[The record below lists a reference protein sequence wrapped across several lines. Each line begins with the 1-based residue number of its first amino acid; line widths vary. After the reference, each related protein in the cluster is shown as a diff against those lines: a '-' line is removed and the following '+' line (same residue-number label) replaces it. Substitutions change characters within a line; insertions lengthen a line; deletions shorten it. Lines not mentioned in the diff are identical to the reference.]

1 MTGLRAYAE
10 GATLPRP
17 PLLHLG
23 RTGLLVSALGLGLA
37 GLGRPAYMTLGRDE
51 DLGQDRSVA
60 AMRRRCQ
67 ALLDMAYAAGVRYV
81 DAARSYG
88 LAEHFLRAWCDE
100 RRIPDGALTIGSKWG
115 YTYTG
120 AWRLHPP
127 AHEVKRL
134 AVDTLQWQSAESRAV
149 LGRRLSL
156 YQAHSVTLE
165 SGILDDRAIVAELTR
180 LRSQGLHIGLTVTG
194 PRQADTV
201 RRALDIV
208 VDGVPLFESVQ
219 ATWNLLEPSAG
230 PALEEACDAGLG
242 VIVKEALA
250 NGRLTNRH
258 AGPSLRPLRDHADA
272 AATTLDT
279 LAMAAALTQPWA
291 SIVLSGAVTCA
302 QLEGHLAALDI
313 AEDVIPP
320 PLPEPPEAYWR
331 TRSAIGWN

>member
-1 MTGLRAYAE
+1 MTGLRACAE

-23 RTGLLVSALGLGLA
+23 HTGLLVSTLGLGLA

-60 AMRRRCQ
+60 AMRRRCHE
-67 ALLDMAYAAGVRYV
+67 LLDMAYVAGIRYV

-120 AWRLHPP
+120 AWQLDPP

-156 YQAHSVTLE
+156 YQAHSVTVE
-165 SGILDDRAIVAELTR
+165 SGVLDDRAIVAELTR
-180 LRSQGLHIGLTVTG
+180 LRTQGLHIGLSVTG
-194 PRQADTV
+194 PRQAAAI
-201 RRALDIV
+201 RRAIEVD

-230 PALEEACDAGLG
+230 PALEEACGAGLG

-258 AGPSLRPLRDHADA
+258 AGPALGPLRAHADA
-272 AATTLDT
+272 AATTIDT
-279 LAMAAALTQPWA
+279 LAMAAALAQPWA
-291 SIVLSGAVTCA
+291 SVVLSGAVTCG

-313 AEDVIPP
+313 GDDVIPR
-320 PLPEPPEAYWR
+320 PLPEDPEVYWR
-331 TRSAIGWN
+331 TRKAIGWN